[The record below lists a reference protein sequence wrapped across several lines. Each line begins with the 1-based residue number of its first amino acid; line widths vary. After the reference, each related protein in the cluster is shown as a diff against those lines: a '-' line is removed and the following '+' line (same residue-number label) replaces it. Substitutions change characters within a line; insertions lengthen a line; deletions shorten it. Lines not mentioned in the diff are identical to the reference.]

1 MSHENLN
8 HGAQMYHEASNL
20 ACLKNVTPGPGP
32 GPGPVNH
39 ADKPYSSAQFS
50 SFSHFIQSVIQSV
63 ALAAMPTNPTVSSVQ
78 SVVQ

>member
-8 HGAQMYHEASNL
+8 HGAQMYHEASNV
-20 ACLKNVTPGPGP
+20 ACLKNVTPGP

-39 ADKPYSSAQFS
+39 ADKPYSSAQFN
-50 SFSHFIQSVIQSV
+50 SVQFIQSV